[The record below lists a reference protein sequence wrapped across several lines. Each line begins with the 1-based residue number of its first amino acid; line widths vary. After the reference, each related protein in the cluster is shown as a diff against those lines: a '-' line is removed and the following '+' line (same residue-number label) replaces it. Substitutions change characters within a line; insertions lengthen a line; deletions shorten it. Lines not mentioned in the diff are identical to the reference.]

1 MQINFNPKGLIIVIV
16 VLVSLGVFFVIRQTE
31 KRALST
37 SDSLRIAV
45 SVMRK
50 QLDTIK
56 VDADSIRSAN
66 TQAVERNRV
75 IDAKYKPLRDNEID
89 SVIIQ
94 LKRKIN
100 EN

>member
-16 VLVSLGVFFVIRQTE
+16 VLVVLGVFFVMRKTE
-31 KRALST
+31 KGALST

-66 TQAVERNRV
+66 TQAIERNRV